1 MDKLA
6 VVKRIL
12 KHLVKDELYPD
23 EFVEADVI
31 AKHLNKAIAV
41 IDGKYELWENYATE
55 EEYNEIM
62 EKVFNEPYP
71 KGAE

>member
-23 EFVEADVI
+23 EFVEGDVI

-41 IDGKYELWENYATE
+41 IDGEYETE
-55 EEYNEIM
+55 EEYNETM

>member
-1 MDKLA
+1 MN
-6 VVKRIL
+6 
-12 KHLVKDELYPD
+12 
-23 EFVEADVI
+23 
-31 AKHLNKAIAV
+31 AKEGHDTVCK
-41 IDGKYELWENYATE
+41 GKYHTVIWEGQDIVKCDVCGFAPRNDNEYETE

>member
-1 MDKLA
+1 MDKLK
-6 VVKRIL
+6 VVRKIL
-12 KHLVKDELYPD
+12 KYLLKDELYPD

-31 AKHLNKAIAV
+31 AKHINKAIAV
-41 IDGKYELWENYATE
+41 IDNEYETE
-55 EEYNEIM
+55 EEYNEVM

>member
-1 MDKLA
+1 MDKLT

-12 KHLVKDELYPD
+12 THLVADELYPD
-23 EFVEADVI
+23 ECVEADVI

-41 IDGKYELWENYATE
+41 IDNEYETE